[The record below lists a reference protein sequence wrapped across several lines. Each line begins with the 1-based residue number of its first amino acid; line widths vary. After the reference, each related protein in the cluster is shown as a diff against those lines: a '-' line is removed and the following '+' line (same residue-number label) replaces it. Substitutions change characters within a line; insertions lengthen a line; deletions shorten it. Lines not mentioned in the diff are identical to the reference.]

1 MLTYTTKD
9 GGGKGPRSRILVVE
23 DNAFAREAFRDIL
36 EAFGYEV
43 LDTESGRE
51 ALALLERKPGRI
63 DLVLSD
69 LVMPQM
75 NALELHEALQ
85 AVQADVKML
94 IVTAYPMPNTGMT
107 LVERAGVSWIKKPV
121 KAPALGETVQRL
133 IGP

>member
-1 MLTYTTKD
+1 MFAYTIK
-9 GGGKGPRSRILVVE
+9 GGGGRGPRSRILVVE
-23 DNAFAREAFRDIL
+23 DNAIAREAFRDIL
-36 EAFGYEV
+36 EAFNYEV

-51 ALALLERKPGRI
+51 ALALLKRKPGRI

-85 AVQADVKML
+85 AVQANVKML
-94 IVTAYPMPNTGMT
+94 IVTDYPMPNTGMA
-107 LVERAGVSWIKKPV
+107 LVERADVSWIKKPV
-121 KAPALGETVQRL
+121 NAPALGETVRRL